1 MFGLGMGEILV
12 LAILGLILIGPD
24 QLPELARTI
33 GRFINDLK
41 RSTDGFTEDLKKQA
55 KADFDLD
62 FLKDAVNPN
71 KPNSKKEDFHNLI
84 QPPSENTLPINADHN
99 THPEKKMTHNE
110 HGELI
115 EQPVLVAQKESE
127 ASTSAEV
134 QLELFVPESTATPA
148 EKSSEPSLSPKKSE

>member
-71 KPNSKKEDFHNLI
+71 KPNTQKEEYHNLI
-84 QPPSENTLPINADHN
+84 KPPSENTLSINSSSI
-99 THPEKKMTHNE
+99 HPGKKMTHNE

-115 EQPVLVAQKESE
+115 EQPELVAQNESE
-127 ASTSAEV
+127 SSSSEEV
-134 QLELFVPESTATPA
+134 QLELFSSDSATTAE
-148 EKSSEPSLSPKKSE
+148 EKSSETSLGPKKSE